1 LASEASNRQ
10 YIYTRMKK
18 IKLKIGASTFRG
30 ETPES
35 WHELTFSQLVH
46 AVRLLPS
53 PRLFFIELDEH
64 LPLIRQNIFQAWTAF
79 SRETLSDIQ
88 AAYVE
93 EFGYTDGNIV
103 FIADVDMLTEEATN
117 FLFTT
122 HRKQTVI
129 APDLLRCPIPKL
141 DIPTKRGLR
150 RLYAPSC
157 GKNGQSLGPLS
168 SEALNKMT
176 IYELGV
182 SFSHYE
188 RWAAAEETAEADE
201 AAWLLLAT
209 IYRDK
214 KPDTAL
220 NRATNYGGDVR
231 LPLRGYEAT
240 VGARVDLLKK
250 NLPTTHRDVL
260 LFWFGCC
267 RHHFAAQHPDIFSG
281 TSGEEDKYGY
291 AGIILELSRQARTT
305 KNEIADQNAHSTMIE
320 MRYEMDRARVSE
332 KYPRP
337 QRGESS

>member
-1 LASEASNRQ
+1 
-10 YIYTRMKK
+10 MKK
-18 IKLKIGASTFRG
+18 IVLKIGTANFRA
-30 ETPES
+30 EVPES

-46 AVRLLPS
+46 AVRLLES
-53 PRLFFIELDEH
+53 PRLFFIDHTEH
-64 LPLIRQNIFQAWTAF
+64 LPLLRQNIFTAWSNFTRDF
-79 SRETLSDIQ
+79 MSGVRS
-88 AAYVE
+88 AYLE
-93 EFGYTDGNIV
+93 EFGEADGNTV
-103 FIADVDMLTEEATN
+103 FFEDIAMLTETATG

-122 HRKQTVI
+122 HRGQTVI
-129 APDLLRCPIPKL
+129 APDLLRCPIPKF

-157 GKNGQSLGPLS
+157 GKNGQSLAPLS
-168 SEALNKMT
+168 GEALNKMT
-176 IYELGV
+176 IYELGTA
-182 SFSHYE
+182 FSHYE
-188 RWAAAEETAEADE
+188 RWAAAEDAAEADE
-201 AAWLLLAT
+201 AAWQLLAT

-281 TSGEEDKYGY
+281 SSGEEDKYGY
-291 AGIILELSRQARTT
+291 AGIILELSRQARTS
-305 KNEIADQNAHSTMIE
+305 KNEIADQNAHSTMME
-320 MRYEMDRARVSE
+320 MRYEMDRA
-332 KYPRP
+332 KAGTP
-337 QRGESS
+337 Q